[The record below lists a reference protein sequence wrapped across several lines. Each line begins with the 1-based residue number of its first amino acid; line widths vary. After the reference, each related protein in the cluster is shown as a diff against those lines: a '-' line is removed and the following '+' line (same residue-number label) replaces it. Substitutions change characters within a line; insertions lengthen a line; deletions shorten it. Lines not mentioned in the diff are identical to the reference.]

1 MKTIKSLRSK
11 LLALT
16 LALMASVASFA
27 YDEMPPDFKVDGLYY
42 NFLEGDNVEVTHPYR
57 PALPTESASNAATQD
72 SPDDYAN
79 LTELTIPSTVTY
91 EGNVYHV
98 TRIGHYAFGQCE
110 NLTSVDIPN
119 SIKSIGIRAFSW
131 CSALTSIVLKGGL
144 ENIESYAFEYCLGLE
159 NISLPNSLMTIGQN
173 AFYNTQWYKNQPN
186 GGVYVGNVF
195 YKYKGDI
202 PQNTSFVIKEGTVSI
217 SPYAFVKENYH
228 EDYSLVSVSIPNSVK
243 VIGEGV
249 FYRCRALTSIV
260 IPDGVTTIE
269 TLAFHYCKALN
280 SVTCKAVEPPVLG
293 SSVFSVVP
301 LTDATLYVPAESV
314 DAYKNADQWK
324 DFGQILPIEPTSYK
338 SQWCDTWN
346 MFVENG
352 SVYPPHEET
361 YRYQLAKDTV
371 IGDYTYT
378 AVVSKAINDAL
389 DAPHY
394 VAAVRFTDD
403 RKVYIYYDNAEYL
416 LYDFNVQQGDELEV
430 FAGINNYTS
439 EIKTYK
445 CTVTGVEQYACVGC
459 PATITLEVH
468 NHPDD
473 FREFYRQTQWI
484 EGVGDINGFLNGING
499 YINIPGN
506 AAEYLLCAYQGD
518 ELKYTGD
525 LYEEYGCGDDAE
537 QNPEDLFPTLWG
549 LQRTEVEYHTD
560 GAGAPSLVSFNE
572 YTPTFVNG
580 KWYLYD
586 GRNYLREENN
596 QVLLYSPEF
605 EIYEDVVLYDWALEI
620 GDTLPFTI
628 RPFDDD
634 KMRGAV
640 FRVTDVSTITLLD
653 GKEYK
658 KWTLA
663 CGIEYIE
670 GIGAING
677 EGFGNYFCIQHT
689 AHPATYIDTRL
700 VCASRNGQL
709 LYQMDEAEM
718 ERLGAECLCE
728 VETSYKSQWCDTW
741 NVMLFDGMR
750 FDETASTSKYRLGKD
765 TIIGDYTYSKFTSR
779 TSVRFTN
786 DRKVYVY
793 YEGFDDNDPYTVDL
807 PTGEYLAY
815 DFSAQ
820 VGDTLEV
827 FSGVGTY
834 STYSCIVY
842 DVQTDSETNLR
853 NIMLHPLCV
862 VDEDGNVEVSG
873 EEITW
878 LEGVGSPEGFLIS
891 YLPCGWA
898 GGGTYQLLCAYK
910 GDELK
915 YTGPLYEEYGCEYN
929 AGPFNE
935 KLLGTWRVVGGNE
948 IISISDSIIVFIGL
962 TQKYTASATQLTVE
976 RLWIPEEESY
986 RWANCNYT
994 LSNDTLWI
1002 DNFMP
1007 LLVAT
1012 YPPTFGPI
1020 TLVKVKNEDLFP
1032 TLWGLQRTSC
1042 TKTIGED
1049 EYGTV
1054 WGSRSYLMQEI
1065 ETATIDGKQ
1074 YLLFGTNNIYDEYCS
1089 LWLREENNKILLY
1102 STAQKKDLVLYD
1114 FTLNVGDSLPRLYVD
1129 YDLSSVVD
1137 YDNDEWGLAPLVVT
1151 EVSTITLLDGKEYK
1165 KWTFDNGMQYVEG
1178 IGSFGTCYAH
1188 NDFYQLIANAPRY
1201 SDVYSQHLV
1210 CTSRSG
1216 QLLYQMDASEMEQL
1230 ETECLCEA
1238 ENPED
1243 LFPTLL
1249 GLQRTV
1255 CNEYCGD
1262 TEDDNSA
1269 NNTYKQTFDSIFFEN
1284 DKPYILCNDYLLREE
1299 DNKILI
1305 YSQLLNKDLV
1315 LYDFTLEVGDSLP
1328 ALYIDYYAHNAM
1340 DWMPYNPGV
1349 VDYNI
1354 DHGGTIYPA
1363 DTFIVTNISTV
1374 TLLDGK
1380 EYKKWTFNNGMEYV
1394 EGIGMYGGHRNGD
1407 FFRLIQEI
1415 IVPCNPGTHL
1425 VCVSKNGKLLYQMD
1439 EAEMERLGAEC
1450 LCEVET
1456 SYKDQ
1461 WCDTWNVLQHSTG
1474 INYEPNLGEETWI
1487 YYLAQDTIINN
1498 HTYTSVYRYWSIK
1511 DLSTSAYYASV
1522 RFTEDKKVYVYY
1534 DDKEYLVY
1542 DFLAQ
1547 VGDTLEVFGGYH
1559 YDVNNIMPCVVQE
1572 VKTDSITNRTLMK
1585 LYAINVQTGTICNG
1599 EFDAIEWIE
1608 GVGSTRGF
1616 LTEEHP
1622 CVVGGLKHWLLC
1634 AHKGDEL
1641 KYTGSL
1647 YEKYGCEYNAEAQNN
1662 WSDTWCNQWNILSHG
1677 YQGPQDPLVAARTS
1691 IFWLSNNTVNR
1702 DGQEYIPLMCSS
1714 SKPDVESTNLIGEL
1728 RFTEDKQVYF
1738 YYDNTEY
1745 LLYDFDVQVGDTLDI
1760 FGGIELYSY
1769 SFVEQKTY
1777 PHVITKIDTLDDGRL
1792 QITSD
1797 AILIFEDGEVGT
1809 FEEKQ
1814 QQIWIEGLGSING
1827 IVHTGINPGIG
1838 GNPAI
1843 VMLCA
1848 YRDDECVYKTDFN
1861 DPHWID
1867 YTQLGCVYN
1876 AGDFIEGAFPMLS
1889 GLQRTICN
1897 EYCEDSKTSLQKFE
1911 DILFEHD
1918 KPYIYCESAFLIRE
1932 ENNKILIYS
1941 HSLDKDL
1948 VLYDFTLEV
1957 GDSLPRLYLDES
1969 AEKDLYWIDYSI
1981 MNVVDYH
1988 KDLVGNILP
1997 VDTLIVTDVSTIT
2010 LLDGKEH
2017 KKWTF
2022 NNGMEYVEGIGS
2034 FGNNMWFWDFF
2045 QLIGNTEFPVSL
2057 HGTHL
2062 VCVSKNNKLLYQMDD
2077 EEMERLGTECLCDYT
2092 SGPKKDNA
2100 KDGQIGGRPT
2110 PTQWNQ
2116 LELDL
2121 REMENGTTILRAE
2134 TFSYTLEDISQQVNN
2149 KTYFQL
2155 ARQSTKDT
2163 ATTKSVVGALHFG
2176 KDEDNRVYFLRDG
2189 VEYVLYDFTA
2199 EIGDT
2204 VEIFAGINNYPQE
2217 TTYTHVVV
2225 DKDTTED
2232 GACRMFL
2239 EVVFPEE
2246 TTTAENAEKVWLA
2259 GLGSVDGIVH
2269 NAAKRTSNAHAAPSR
2284 TAHSSDTQTSV
2295 MLCAWREDS
2304 CLYTTDHPDYNDIG
2318 CIYNQDPTSIED
2330 THSSSPMTDYQKLL
2344 RNGQL
2349 LIIHKGKTY
2358 NVLGVQVK

>member
-1 MKTIKSLRSK
+1 MKTINSFRSK
-11 LLALT
+11 LFALT
-16 LALMASVASFA
+16 CALMASVSSFA
-27 YDEMPPDFKVDGLYY
+27 YDEMPDFQVDGLYY

-98 TRIGHYAFGQCE
+98 TRIGHHAFDQCE

-186 GGVYVGNVF
+186 GGVCVGNVF

-314 DAYKNADQWK
+314 EAYKNADQWK

-346 MFVENG
+346 MLVQNG
-352 SVYPPHEET
+352 SVYPPSST
-361 YRYQLAKDTV
+361 PYRYQLAKDTV

-378 AVVSKAINDAL
+378 AIVSKAINDAL

-403 RKVYIYYDNAEYL
+403 RKVYIYYDNTEYL
-416 LYDFNVQQGDELEV
+416 LYDFNVQEGDELEV
-430 FAGINNYTS
+430 FAGINNYRFG
-439 EIKTYK
+439 IKTYK
-445 CTVTGVEQYACVGC
+445 CIVTGVEQYACIGC
-459 PATITLEVH
+459 PATITLHVP

-473 FREFYRQTQWI
+473 FTEIYRRTQWQ
-484 EGVGDINGFLNGING
+484 EGVGDVYSGFLNGVNG
-499 YINIPGN
+499 YVPVDGGGSVH
-506 AAEYLLCAYQGD
+506 LLCAYQGD
-518 ELKYTGD
+518 ELKYTGP
-525 LYEEYGCGDDAE
+525 LYEEYGCGDATE

-560 GAGAPSLVSFNE
+560 GADAPALVSFEE

-634 KMRGAV
+634 KSRGAV

-689 AHPATYIDTRL
+689 AHPATYINTRL

-709 LYQMDEAEM
+709 LYKMDDAEM
-718 ERLGAECLCE
+718 ERLGAECLCD

-741 NVMLFDGMR
+741 NVMWFDGMR
-750 FDETASTSKYRLGKD
+750 FDETASTSQYRLGKD

-793 YEGFDDNDPYTVDL
+793 YEGFDDNDPYTEDL

-827 FSGVGTY
+827 FSGIGTY
-834 STYSCIVY
+834 STYSCVVD
-842 DVQTDSETNLR
+842 DVETAQS
-853 NIMLHPLCV
+853 PCV
-862 VDEDGNVEVSG
+862 VDDVQADLKTFPLIIKLRPLCDVDGEGNMEISS

-878 LEGVGSPEGFLIS
+878 IEGVGSPEGFLIS
-891 YLPCGWA
+891 SLPCGWV
-898 GGGTYQLLCAYK
+898 GGGLFTLLCAYK
-910 GDELK
+910 DDELK
-915 YTGPLYEEYGCEYN
+915 YTGSFYERFGCEYN
-929 AGPFNE
+929 AG
-935 KLLGTWRVVGGNE
+935 VV
-948 IISISDSIIVFIGL
+948 SD
-962 TQKYTASATQLTVE
+962 
-976 RLWIPEEESY
+976 
-986 RWANCNYT
+986 
-994 LSNDTLWI
+994 
-1002 DNFMP
+1002 
-1007 LLVAT
+1007 
-1012 YPPTFGPI
+1012 
-1020 TLVKVKNEDLFP
+1020 DLFP
-1032 TLWGLQRTSC
+1032 TLSGLQRTIC
-1042 TKTIGED
+1042 REYYEQADNKT
-1049 EYGTV
+1049 
-1054 WGSRSYLMQEI
+1054 RI
-1065 ETATIDGKQ
+1065 EQ
-1074 YLLFGTNNIYDEYCS
+1074 YTNLTTRTETGGPYIYCS
-1089 LWLREENNKILLY
+1089 PFLLREKDNKILIY
-1102 STAQKKDLVLYD
+1102 SRSLDKDLVLYD
-1114 FTLNVGDSLPRLYVD
+1114 FNLQVGDSLPMLYID
-1129 YDLSSVVD
+1129 FFAKDDWIADRDMELWCVVD
-1137 YDNDEWGLAPLVVT
+1137 Y
-1151 EVSTITLLDGKEYK
+1151 
-1165 KWTFDNGMQYVEG
+1165 
-1178 IGSFGTCYAH
+1178 H
-1188 NDFYQLIANAPRY
+1188 
-1201 SDVYSQHLV
+1201 
-1210 CTSRSG
+1210 
-1216 QLLYQMDASEMEQL
+1216 
-1230 ETECLCEA
+1230 
-1238 ENPED
+1238 
-1243 LFPTLL
+1243 
-1249 GLQRTV
+1249 
-1255 CNEYCGD
+1255 
-1262 TEDDNSA
+1262 
-1269 NNTYKQTFDSIFFEN
+1269 
-1284 DKPYILCNDYLLREE
+1284 
-1299 DNKILI
+1299 
-1305 YSQLLNKDLV
+1305 KDL
-1315 LYDFTLEVGDSLP
+1315 EG
-1328 ALYIDYYAHNAM
+1328 
-1340 DWMPYNPGV
+1340 
-1349 VDYNI
+1349 NI
-1354 DHGGTIYPA
+1354 LPA
-1363 DTFIVTNISTV
+1363 DTLIVTDVSAI

-1394 EGIGMYGGHRNGD
+1394 EGIG
-1407 FFRLIQEI
+1407 
-1415 IVPCNPGTHL
+1415 
-1425 VCVSKNGKLLYQMD
+1425 
-1439 EAEMERLGAEC
+1439 
-1450 LCEVET
+1450 
-1456 SYKDQ
+1456 
-1461 WCDTWNVLQHSTG
+1461 
-1474 INYEPNLGEETWI
+1474 
-1487 YYLAQDTIINN
+1487 
-1498 HTYTSVYRYWSIK
+1498 
-1511 DLSTSAYYASV
+1511 
-1522 RFTEDKKVYVYY
+1522 
-1534 DDKEYLVY
+1534 
-1542 DFLAQ
+1542 
-1547 VGDTLEVFGGYH
+1547 
-1559 YDVNNIMPCVVQE
+1559 
-1572 VKTDSITNRTLMK
+1572 
-1585 LYAINVQTGTICNG
+1585 
-1599 EFDAIEWIE
+1599 
-1608 GVGSTRGF
+1608 
-1616 LTEEHP
+1616 
-1622 CVVGGLKHWLLC
+1622 
-1634 AHKGDEL
+1634 
-1641 KYTGSL
+1641 
-1647 YEKYGCEYNAEAQNN
+1647 
-1662 WSDTWCNQWNILSHG
+1662 
-1677 YQGPQDPLVAARTS
+1677 
-1691 IFWLSNNTVNR
+1691 
-1702 DGQEYIPLMCSS
+1702 
-1714 SKPDVESTNLIGEL
+1714 
-1728 RFTEDKQVYF
+1728 
-1738 YYDNTEY
+1738 
-1745 LLYDFDVQVGDTLDI
+1745 
-1760 FGGIELYSY
+1760 
-1769 SFVEQKTY
+1769 
-1777 PHVITKIDTLDDGRL
+1777 
-1792 QITSD
+1792 
-1797 AILIFEDGEVGT
+1797 
-1809 FEEKQ
+1809 
-1814 QQIWIEGLGSING
+1814 
-1827 IVHTGINPGIG
+1827 
-1838 GNPAI
+1838 
-1843 VMLCA
+1843 
-1848 YRDDECVYKTDFN
+1848 
-1861 DPHWID
+1861 
-1867 YTQLGCVYN
+1867 
-1876 AGDFIEGAFPMLS
+1876 
-1889 GLQRTICN
+1889 
-1897 EYCEDSKTSLQKFE
+1897 
-1911 DILFEHD
+1911 
-1918 KPYIYCESAFLIRE
+1918 
-1932 ENNKILIYS
+1932 
-1941 HSLDKDL
+1941 
-1948 VLYDFTLEV
+1948 
-1957 GDSLPRLYLDES
+1957 
-1969 AEKDLYWIDYSI
+1969 
-1981 MNVVDYH
+1981 
-1988 KDLVGNILP
+1988 
-1997 VDTLIVTDVSTIT
+1997 
-2010 LLDGKEH
+2010 
-2017 KKWTF
+2017 
-2022 NNGMEYVEGIGS
+2022 S
-2034 FGNNMWFWDFF
+2034 FGNRQWSGDFF
-2045 QLIGNTEFPVSL
+2045 QLIANRDVPTSL
-2057 HGTHL
+2057 QGEHL

-2077 EEMERLGTECLCDYT
+2077 AEMERLGAECLCDYDR
-2092 SGPKKDNA
+2092 GPRKDNA

-2189 VEYVLYDFTA
+2189 VEYILYDFTA

-2204 VEIFAGINNYPQE
+2204 VEIFAGINNYPQD
-2217 TTYTHVVV
+2217 TTYTHVVTG
-2225 DKDTTED
+2225 KDTLEN
-2232 GACRMFL
+2232 GACRMLL

-2318 CIYNQDPTSIED
+2318 CIYNQDPTAIED